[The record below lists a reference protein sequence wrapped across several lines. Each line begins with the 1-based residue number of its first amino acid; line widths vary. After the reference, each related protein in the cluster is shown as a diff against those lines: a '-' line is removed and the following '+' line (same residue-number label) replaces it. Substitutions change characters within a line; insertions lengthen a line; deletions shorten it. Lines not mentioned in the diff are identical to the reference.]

1 MCSNVT
7 SKIFHQPYK
16 LYCYIHKLCEIANQ
30 VTVNKCTNGDVRLV
44 NGNKDNEGR
53 VEYCYNGQWSPMCSL
68 STYTARL
75 VCKELGYKKYN
86 CKMMNM

>member
-1 MCSNVT
+1 MSQVRFFMNNISFIVMYNDAC
-7 SKIFHQPYK
+7 KI
-16 LYCYIHKLCEIANQ
+16 ADQ

-68 STYTARL
+68 NTYTARL
-75 VCKELGYKKYN
+75 VCKKLGYKKYN
-86 CKMMNM
+86 CEIMNM